1 MNSKKIYIAIIAVLS
16 VLGVALAYLFISEK
30 RNSAELVQE
39 FEMNKSELEN
49 EYAEFA
55 MKYQEIRTN
64 LFNDSLSAL
73 LEKEQVKTQR
83 LLEELRM
90 VKSTNAA
97 EIRRLKKELA
107 NLRQIMVGYI
117 NQIDS
122 LNRLTVRQKQQ
133 IEEVTQKYNAATVQI
148 SNLSEEKQTLNKKVT
163 LAAQLDATAINMTA
177 LNEKG
182 KIAKRIKSATKLQ
195 VTMLIAKNVTADN
208 GERTIYVRISTPD
221 GQLLTKNSNN
231 TFQYEDKEIG
241 YSVRRT
247 IEYSGE
253 EQNVT
258 LYWDIEEYLPTGVY
272 RVDIFES
279 GNLIG
284 SKNVEIKK

>member
-30 RNSAELVQE
+30 KNSAELVQE

-64 LFNDSLSAL
+64 LFNDSLSVL

>member
-30 RNSAELVQE
+30 QNSAELVQE

-64 LFNDSLSAL
+64 LFNDSLSVL

>member
-1 MNSKKIYIAIIAVLS
+1 MNNKKIYIAVISVLS
-16 VLGVALAYLFISEK
+16 VFGVVLTYLFVAEK
-30 RNSAELVQE
+30 KNSAELVQE

-55 MKYQEIRTN
+55 MKYSEIRTN

-73 LEKEQVKTQR
+73 LEKEQIKTQR

-122 LNRLTVRQKQQ
+122 LNRLTVKQKQQ
-133 IEEVTQKYNAATVQI
+133 IDEVTQKYNAATMQI
-148 SNLSEEKQTLNKKVT
+148 NSLSEEKKTLNKKVT
-163 LAAQLDATAINMTA
+163 LAAQLDATAISMIA

-182 KIAKRIKSATKLQ
+182 KIAKRLKSATKLQ
-195 VTMLIAKNVTADN
+195 VNMLIAKNVTAEN
-208 GERTIYVRISTPD
+208 GERTIFVRISTPD
-221 GQLLTKNSNN
+221 SQLLTKNSNN
-231 TFQYEDKEIG
+231 VFQYEDKQIG
-241 YSVRRT
+241 YSVKRT

-258 LYWDIEEYLPTGVY
+258 LYWDVEEYLPTGIY
-272 RVDIFES
+272 RVDVFEG

-284 SKNVEIKK
+284 SKHVEIKK

>member
-1 MNSKKIYIAIIAVLS
+1 MNNKKIYIAVISVLS
-16 VLGVALAYLFISEK
+16 VFGVVLTYLFVAEK
-30 RNSAELVQE
+30 KNSAELVQE

-55 MKYQEIRTN
+55 MKYSEIRTN

-73 LEKEQVKTQR
+73 LEKEQIKTQR

-90 VKSTNAA
+90 VKNTNAA

-122 LNRLTVRQKQQ
+122 LNRLTVKQKQQ
-133 IEEVTQKYNAATVQI
+133 IDEVTQKYNAATMQI
-148 SNLSEEKQTLNKKVT
+148 NSLSEEKQTLNKKVT
-163 LAAQLDATAINMTA
+163 LAAQLDATAISMIA

-182 KIAKRIKSATKLQ
+182 KIAKRLKSATKLQ
-195 VTMLIAKNVTADN
+195 VNMLIAKNVTAEN
-208 GERTIYVRISTPD
+208 GERTIFVRISTPD
-221 GQLLTKNSNN
+221 SQLLTKNSNN
-231 TFQYEDKEIG
+231 VFQYEDKQIG
-241 YSVRRT
+241 YSVKRT

-258 LYWDIEEYLPTGVY
+258 LYWDVEEYLPTGIY
-272 RVDIFES
+272 RVDVFEG

-284 SKNVEIKK
+284 SKHVEIKK

>member
-1 MNSKKIYIAIIAVLS
+1 MNNKKIYIAVISVLS
-16 VLGVALAYLFISEK
+16 VFGVVLTYLFVAEK
-30 RNSAELVQE
+30 KNSAELVQE

-49 EYAEFA
+49 EYAKFA
-55 MKYQEIRTN
+55 MKYSEIRTN

-73 LEKEQVKTQR
+73 LEKEQIKIQR

-122 LNRLTVRQKQQ
+122 LNRLTVKQKQQ
-133 IEEVTQKYNAATVQI
+133 IDEVTQKYNAATMQI
-148 SNLSEEKQTLNKKVT
+148 NSLSEEKQTLNKKVT
-163 LAAQLDATAINMTA
+163 LAAQLDATAISMIA

-182 KIAKRIKSATKLQ
+182 KIAKRLKSATKLQ
-195 VTMLIAKNVTADN
+195 VNMLIAKNVTAEN
-208 GERTIYVRISTPD
+208 GERTIFVRISTPD
-221 GQLLTKNSNN
+221 SQLLTKNSNN
-231 TFQYEDKEIG
+231 VFQYEDKQIG
-241 YSVRRT
+241 YSVKRT

-258 LYWDIEEYLPTGVY
+258 LYWDVEEYLPTGIY
-272 RVDIFES
+272 RVDVFEG

-284 SKNVEIKK
+284 SKHVEIKK

>member
-1 MNSKKIYIAIIAVLS
+1 MNNKKIYIAVISVLS
-16 VLGVALAYLFISEK
+16 VFGVVLTYLFVAEK
-30 RNSAELVQE
+30 KNSAELVQE

-55 MKYQEIRTN
+55 MKYSEIRTN

-73 LEKEQVKTQR
+73 LEKEQIKTQR

-122 LNRLTVRQKQQ
+122 LNRLTVKQKQQ
-133 IEEVTQKYNAATVQI
+133 IDEVTQKYNAATMQI
-148 SNLSEEKQTLNKKVT
+148 NSLSEEKQTLNKKVT
-163 LAAQLDATAINMTA
+163 LAAQLDATAISMIA

-182 KIAKRIKSATKLQ
+182 KIAKRLRSATKLQ
-195 VTMLIAKNVTADN
+195 VNMLIAKNVTAEN
-208 GERTIYVRISTPD
+208 GERTIFVRISTPD
-221 GQLLTKNSNN
+221 SQLLTKNSNN
-231 TFQYEDKEIG
+231 VFQYEDKQIG
-241 YSVRRT
+241 YSVKRT

-258 LYWDIEEYLPTGVY
+258 LYWDVEEYLPTGIY
-272 RVDIFES
+272 RVDVFEG

-284 SKNVEIKK
+284 SKHVEIKK

>member
-30 RNSAELVQE
+30 QNSAELVQE

>member
-30 RNSAELVQE
+30 QNRAELVQE

-107 NLRQIMVGYI
+107 NLRHIMVGYI

>member
-1 MNSKKIYIAIIAVLS
+1 MNNKKIYIAVISVLS
-16 VLGVALAYLFISEK
+16 VFGVVLTYLFVAEK
-30 RNSAELVQE
+30 KNSAELVQE

-55 MKYQEIRTN
+55 MKYSEIRTN

-73 LEKEQVKTQR
+73 LEKEQIKTQR

-122 LNRLTVRQKQQ
+122 LNRLTVKQKQQ
-133 IEEVTQKYNAATVQI
+133 IDEVTQKYNAATIQI
-148 SNLSEEKQTLNKKVT
+148 NSLSEEKQTLNKKVT
-163 LAAQLDATAINMTA
+163 LAAQLDATAISMIA

-182 KIAKRIKSATKLQ
+182 KIAKRLKSATKLQ
-195 VTMLIAKNVTADN
+195 VNMLIAKNVTAEN
-208 GERTIYVRISTPD
+208 GERTIFVRISTPD
-221 GQLLTKNSNN
+221 SQLLTKNSNN
-231 TFQYEDKEIG
+231 VFQYEDKQIG
-241 YSVRRT
+241 YSVKRT

-258 LYWDIEEYLPTGVY
+258 LYWDVEEYLPTGIY
-272 RVDIFES
+272 RVDVFEG

-284 SKNVEIKK
+284 SKHVEIKK

>member
-1 MNSKKIYIAIIAVLS
+1 MNNKKNYIAVISVLS
-16 VLGVALAYLFISEK
+16 VFGVVLTYLFVAEK
-30 RNSAELVQE
+30 KNSAELVQE

-55 MKYQEIRTN
+55 MKYSEIRTN

-73 LEKEQVKTQR
+73 LEKEQIKTQR

-122 LNRLTVRQKQQ
+122 LNRLTVKQKQQ
-133 IEEVTQKYNAATVQI
+133 IDEVTQKYNAATMQI
-148 SNLSEEKQTLNKKVT
+148 NSLSEEKQTLNKKVT
-163 LAAQLDATAINMTA
+163 LAAQLDATAISMIA

-182 KIAKRIKSATKLQ
+182 KIAKRLKSATKLQ
-195 VTMLIAKNVTADN
+195 VNMLIAKNVTAEN
-208 GERTIYVRISTPD
+208 GERTIFVRISTPD
-221 GQLLTKNSNN
+221 SQLLTKNSNN
-231 TFQYEDKEIG
+231 VFQYEDKQIG
-241 YSVRRT
+241 YSVKRT

-258 LYWDIEEYLPTGVY
+258 LYWDVEEYLPTGIY
-272 RVDIFES
+272 RVDVFEG

-284 SKNVEIKK
+284 SKHVEIKK

>member
-1 MNSKKIYIAIIAVLS
+1 MNNKKIYIAVISVLS
-16 VLGVALAYLFISEK
+16 VFGVVLTYLFVAEK
-30 RNSAELVQE
+30 KNSAELVQE

-55 MKYQEIRTN
+55 MKYSEIRTN

-73 LEKEQVKTQR
+73 LEKEQIKTQR

-122 LNRLTVRQKQQ
+122 LNRLTVKQKQQ
-133 IEEVTQKYNAATVQI
+133 IDEVTQKYNAATMQI
-148 SNLSEEKQTLNKKVT
+148 NSLSEEKQTLNKKVT
-163 LAAQLDATAINMTA
+163 LAAQLDATAISMIA

-182 KIAKRIKSATKLQ
+182 KIAKRLKSATKLQ
-195 VTMLIAKNVTADN
+195 VNMLIAKNVTAEN
-208 GERTIYVRISTPD
+208 GERTIFVRISTPD
-221 GQLLTKNSNN
+221 SQLLTKNSNN
-231 TFQYEDKEIG
+231 VFQYEDKQIG
-241 YSVRRT
+241 YSVKRT

-258 LYWDIEEYLPTGVY
+258 LYWDVEEYLPTGIY
-272 RVDIFES
+272 RVDVFEG

-284 SKNVEIKK
+284 SKHVEIKK